1 MKIFNLAGAHLA
13 LSGNLPYGGAKMK
26 KFKIKWGL
34 LPMSGG
40 FTFCINQ
47 TKGEIMIKTKKKNLC
62 KSTTYKK
69 VCFLEGGFSAFRDFY
84 LMKGEKDE
92 RID

>member
-1 MKIFNLAGAHLA
+1 MKIFNLTGAHLV

-47 TKGEIMIKTKKKNLC
+47 TKGEIIIKTKKKNLC

-69 VCFLEGGFSAFRDFY
+69 VKIFQEFFPVSGVFTLR
-84 LMKGEKDE
+84 E
-92 RID
+92 RRIKK

>member
-1 MKIFNLAGAHLA
+1 MKIFNLARAHLA

-47 TKGEIMIKTKKKNLC
+47 TKGEIMIKTKKRIFVNQRLIK
-62 KSTTYKK
+62 KSVFWREVFPPSGIFT
-69 VCFLEGGFSAFRDFY
+69 L
-84 LMKGEKDE
+84 
-92 RID
+92 

>member
-13 LSGNLPYGGAKMK
+13 LSGNLPYGGAEMK

>member
-1 MKIFNLAGAHLA
+1 MKFFNLAGAHLA
-13 LSGNLPYGGAKMK
+13 LSGNLLYGGAKMK

-47 TKGEIMIKTKKKNLC
+47 TKGEIMIKAKKRIFVNQRLI
-62 KSTTYKK
+62 KK
-69 VCFLEGGFSAFRDFY
+69 FVLGWEFFPVSGIFTLR
-84 LMKGEKDE
+84 E
-92 RID
+92 RRIKK